1 METKFKTRENAKPSK
16 PEVNNL
22 PSQTIPDASISMRQ
36 ILDRFQRGIPVTRT
50 LRTPQYNEDFNYS
63 DNMEFDDIHTAKLEQ
78 LEKVEKLNI
87 RKREIEKIKQAKKAN
102 NDSQENQVSLVH
114 NDVSKA
120 FEILCDEKNVYLTN

>member
-50 LRTPQYNEDFNYS
+50 LRTPQYNEDFNYP

-87 RKREIEKIKQAKKAN
+87 RKREIEKSNKPK
-102 NDSQENQVSLVH
+102 SQQ
-114 NDVSKA
+114 
-120 FEILCDEKNVYLTN
+120 

>member
-50 LRTPQYNEDFNYS
+50 LRTPQYNENFNYLIIW
-63 DNMEFDDIHTAKLEQ
+63 NLMIFIL
-78 LEKVEKLNI
+78 LNW
-87 RKREIEKIKQAKKAN
+87 N
-102 NDSQENQVSLVH
+102 NLKS
-114 NDVSKA
+114 
-120 FEILCDEKNVYLTN
+120 

>member
-1 METKFKTRENAKPSK
+1 MSTIFKTRENAKPSK

-50 LRTPQYNEDFNYS
+50 LRTPQYNEDFHYP

-102 NDSQENQVSLVH
+102 NDSQEKPSEP
-114 NDVSKA
+114 SA
-120 FEILCDEKNVYLTN
+120 